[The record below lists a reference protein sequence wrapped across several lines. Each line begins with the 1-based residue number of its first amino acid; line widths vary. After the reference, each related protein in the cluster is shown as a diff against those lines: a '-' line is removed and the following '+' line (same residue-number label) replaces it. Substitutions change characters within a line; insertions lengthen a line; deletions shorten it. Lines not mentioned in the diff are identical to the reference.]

1 MYQEYTKIFI
11 LKTGEAVQSYIRL
24 AKRFDGDIDLVSGT
38 SIIDGKSLLGVLSLK
53 LQDGV
58 RVIIHTDSPEKAE
71 QFFNALSQIRD
82 AQIA

>member
-1 MYQEYTKIFI
+1 MYQEYTKNYI

-24 AKRFDGDIDLVSGT
+24 AKRFGGDIDLVSGT
-38 SIIDGKSLLGVLSLK
+38 SIIDGKSLLGVLSLR

-58 RVIIHTDSPEKAE
+58 RIIVRTDSPEKAE
-71 QFFNALSQIRD
+71 QFFSELAQIRD